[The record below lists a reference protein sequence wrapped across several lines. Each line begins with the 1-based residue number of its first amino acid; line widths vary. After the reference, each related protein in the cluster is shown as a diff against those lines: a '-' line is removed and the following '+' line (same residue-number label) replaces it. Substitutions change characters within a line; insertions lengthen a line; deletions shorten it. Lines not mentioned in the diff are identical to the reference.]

1 MKQLLDKAKIQY
13 KANLHCHTIHSDGK
27 WTPLQVKEEYKKRG
41 YSVVAITDHEHLV
54 NHSALSDNEFLFIT
68 GYEMYVRNLPFDY
81 LNDAQSHMNLY
92 SKTPDNKM
100 LYYTPSITK
109 YIPKEEL
116 ENLQYHK
123 LMENRALTVEFIRQT
138 VEDAKKCRFL
148 VCHNHPTWSFE
159 NEAFA
164 PAYDNC
170 FAMEMYNNG
179 CYQMGYSEYNQ
190 HYYDYQTNRGLEMG
204 VICADDNHNSTN
216 NPYWDA
222 FGGMTYILADS
233 LEYGEIIKALEN
245 RNFYASTGPRIF
257 SLSAEN
263 GVLKVETSRAE
274 RILFVTNNHYRKAV
288 RAKENETLTTAE
300 FVVDERIKWVRV
312 EVVDYEGK
320 RAFSR
325 AYRVKEILEE
335 KGR

>member
-1 MKQLLDKAKIQY
+1 MKQLLDKTKIQY
-13 KANLHCHTIHSDGK
+13 KANLHCHTVHSDGK

-41 YSVVAITDHEHLV
+41 YSVVAITDHEHLI

-68 GYEMYVRNLPFDY
+68 GYEMYVRSLPFDY
-81 LNDAQSHMNLY
+81 LNDLQSHMNLY
-92 SKTPDNKM
+92 SKTPENKM

-123 LMENRALTVEFIRQT
+123 LVENRELTVEFIRQT
-138 VEDAKKCRFL
+138 VEDAKKCGFL

-159 NEAFA
+159 NEDFA

-179 CYQMGYSEYNQ
+179 CYQAGYSEYNQ
-190 HYYDYQTNRGLEMG
+190 HYYDYQTNRGLDMG
-204 VICADDNHNSTN
+204 VICADDNHNTTD

-233 LEYGEIIKALEN
+233 LEYGEIIKAMEN

-325 AYRVKEILEE
+325 AYRVKEILE
-335 KGR
+335 

>member
-123 LMENRALTVEFIRQT
+123 LVENRELTVDFIRQT
-138 VEDAKKCRFL
+138 VEDAKKCGFL

-190 HYYDYQTNRGLEMG
+190 HYYDYQCNRGLEMG
-204 VICADDNHNSTN
+204 VICADDNHNTTD

-233 LEYGEIIKALEN
+233 LEYGEIIKAMEN

-312 EVVDYEGK
+312 EVTDNEGK
-320 RAFSR
+320 KAWSNIFTSD
-325 AYRVKEILEE
+325 K
-335 KGR
+335 